1 MMRRR
6 SSSNNSSVDTC
17 DRVLA
22 LIGRSAYPWDAAL
35 GWLRRRVDTSS
46 ETLTYD
52 AWDTPYVQA
61 YQAIGAG
68 GGEVGFTLLW
78 KNDPADRWEY
88 SGPHNT
94 SWRIDRFEAGAWTAV
109 DSGYEASAP
118 VAAGDNYTEQPAW
131 LVAVRRPAPGP
142 GTYRI
147 TIGYGGIG
155 QLAGPAWSVDTRP
168 VDLPAGARLAFSE
181 RLILDRQPNNEGIWS
196 YVPKGRTHVDLE
208 IIDRNPGAAQALV
221 LYPDGPDGDPRTVVV
236 NKPGTHR
243 IPLEAG
249 EAGKPVRFQPDP
261 EPNVLNV
268 PYFYGLPPI
277 WARSPAA
284 LLIPHAVAAADGLTI
299 ID

>member
-1 MMRRR
+1 VEERPGGSVGVLRTAQHQLAHRPLRSGRLDGRRQR
-6 SSSNNSSVDTC
+6 IRGV
-17 DRVLA
+17 
-22 LIGRSAYPWDAAL
+22 
-35 GWLRRRVDTSS
+35 
-46 ETLTYD
+46 
-52 AWDTPYVQA
+52 
-61 YQAIGAG
+61 GAG
-68 GGEVGFTLLW
+68 GGRGQLH
-78 KNDPADRWEY
+78 R
-88 SGPHNT
+88 
-94 SWRIDRFEAGAWTAV
+94 
-109 DSGYEASAP
+109 
-118 VAAGDNYTEQPAW
+118 AAGLAGRG
-131 LVAVRRPAPGP
+131 ARPAPGP

-181 RLILDRQPNNEGIWS
+181 RLILDRQPNNEGIWF